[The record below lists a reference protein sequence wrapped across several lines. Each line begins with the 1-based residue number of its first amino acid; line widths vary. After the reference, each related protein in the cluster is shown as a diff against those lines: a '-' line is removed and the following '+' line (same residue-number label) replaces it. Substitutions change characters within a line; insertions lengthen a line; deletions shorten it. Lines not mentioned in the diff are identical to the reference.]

1 MKTAIIT
8 GANRGMGFEET
19 KAVAA
24 AGYRV
29 IMACYCPS
37 QSVAAMEQIKRE
49 TGNDQI
55 EILPLDL
62 ANFQSV
68 REFAHLVSQRFTHL
82 DLLMNNAGTLETGL
96 HTTVDGIERT
106 VSVNYAGPFLLTHLL
121 LPLMGEGSRIVNMA
135 SLVYAFGRIALPDL
149 FTRGGKGSFNRLVA
163 YSNSKL
169 AMTLFSL
176 GLAERLKDRGI
187 TVNAVDPGIVNTE
200 IIRMQ
205 MFFDPLTDWFFRPF
219 IRTPRQGADTA
230 IRLLLEEEK
239 AGVTGHFWRS
249 NKPLK
254 LGKKYR
260 EHPMM
265 AQLWKETEQL
275 VGLRGA

>member
-1 MKTAIIT
+1 
-8 GANRGMGFEET
+8 MGFEET
-19 KAVAA
+19 KAVAE

-37 QSVAAMEQIKRE
+37 QSQDAMEQIKRE

-68 REFAHLVSQRFTHL
+68 RDFARMVGERFIHL
-82 DLLMNNAGTLETGL
+82 DLLMNNAGTLETGR
-96 HTTVDGIERT
+96 HITVDGIERT
-106 VSVNYAGPFLLTHLL
+106 VSVNFAGPFLLTHLL
-121 LPLMGEGSRIVNMA
+121 LPLMGEGTRIVNMA
-135 SLVYAFGRIALPDL
+135 SLVYAFGRISLPEL
-149 FTRGGKGSFNRLVA
+149 FTQGCKGAFNRLIV

-176 GLAERLKDRGI
+176 RLAQRLKGRGI
-187 TVNAVDPGIVNTE
+187 TVNAVDPGVVNTE

-239 AGVTGHFWRS
+239 AGITGRFWRS
-249 NKPLK
+249 NKALN
-254 LGKKYR
+254 LGSKY
-260 EHPMM
+260 EQHPMM
-265 AQLWKETEQL
+265 EQLWSETERI
-275 VGLRGA
+275 VGLA